1 MFVVNDC
8 HSQMITECSYSG
20 GLQFLTEE
28 CWGVTG
34 EEVVEVVE
42 AGAGVVQ
49 HSSLSDDGGKV
60 ITRQSSYCFRD

>member
-1 MFVVNDC
+1 M
-8 HSQMITECSYSG
+8 
-20 GLQFLTEE
+20 
-28 CWGVTG
+28 
-34 EEVVEVVE
+34 VE